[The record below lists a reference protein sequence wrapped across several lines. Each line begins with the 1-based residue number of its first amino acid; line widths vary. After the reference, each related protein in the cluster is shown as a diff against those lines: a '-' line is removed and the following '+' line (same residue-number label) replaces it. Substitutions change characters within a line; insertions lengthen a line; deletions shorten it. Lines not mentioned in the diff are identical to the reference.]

1 MMMLTISIVLMG
13 WIGGVRVGGIRVIV
27 VVVVVVVVGVGVGV
41 DGGSLMMG
49 HF

>member
-27 VVVVVVVVGVGVGV
+27 VVVVGVGV

>member
-27 VVVVVVVVGVGVGV
+27 VVVVVVVGVGV

>member
-27 VVVVVVVVGVGVGV
+27 VVVVVVVVGVGV